1 MTDVTIR
8 RATESDIQAI
18 VDMLAD
24 DSLGATRETPAD
36 LTPYRAAFATLD
48 ANPHQLLLVA
58 EREGQV
64 IGTAQLSFMPGLSHR
79 GMLRA
84 DVEAV
89 RIHSDARGEGLG
101 STLITHCIEEARSRG
116 CGMIQLTSNAS
127 RTDARRF
134 YERLGF
140 TASHIGFKMSLAA
153 EHGRS

>member
-1 MTDVTIR
+1 MTDITIR
-8 RATESDIQAI
+8 RATGDDIQAI

-24 DSLGATRETPAD
+24 DPLGATRESPSD
-36 LTPYRAAFATLD
+36 LAPYRVAFAAID

-58 EREGQV
+58 ERESQV

-84 DVEAV
+84 DIEAV
-89 RIHSDARGEGLG
+89 RIHADARGDGLG
-101 STLITHCIEEARSRG
+101 STLITRCIDEARAHG

-127 RTDARRF
+127 RVDARRF

-153 EHGRS
+153 GAESN

>member
-1 MTDVTIR
+1 MTDITIR
-8 RATESDIQAI
+8 RATADDLQAI

-24 DSLGATRETPAD
+24 DPLGATRESPAD
-36 LTPYRAAFATLD
+36 LAPYRATFEVLD
-48 ANPHQLLLVA
+48 ANPHQLQLVA
-58 EREGQV
+58 ELDGMV

-84 DVEAV
+84 EIEAV
-89 RIHSDARGEGLG
+89 RVHANARGGGLG
-101 STLITHCIEEARSRG
+101 STLITRCIDEARDRG

-153 EHGRS
+153 GAEAN

>member
-24 DSLGATRETPAD
+24 DPLGATRETPAD
-36 LTPYRAAFATLD
+36 LAPYRVAFAAID

-58 EREGQV
+58 ERAGEA
-64 IGTAQLSFMPGLSHR
+64 IGTAQVSFMPGLSHR

-84 DVEAV
+84 DIEAV
-89 RIHSDARGEGLG
+89 RIHADARGVGLG
-101 STLITHCIEEARSRG
+101 SKLIARCIEEARGRG

-140 TASHIGFKMSLAA
+140 TASHIGFKMSLAPV
-153 EHGRS
+153 ETSS

>member
-1 MTDVTIR
+1 MTDITIR
-8 RATESDIQAI
+8 RAREDDIQAI

-24 DSLGATRETPAD
+24 DPLGATRETPSD
-36 LTPYRAAFATLD
+36 LAPYRAAFEALD

-58 EREGQV
+58 ERAGEV

-84 DVEAV
+84 EIEAV
-89 RIHSDARGEGLG
+89 RIHSNARGGGLG
-101 STLITHCIEEARSRG
+101 STLITRCIDEARSRG

-127 RTDARRF
+127 RADARRF

-140 TASHIGFKMSLAA
+140 TASHIGFKMSLAPGA
-153 EHGRS
+153 ESS